1 MEISAI
7 LTAGLSPDP
16 NIRKQAEKSIEQY
29 ATNNFSGFL
38 MSCAIELSDET
49 KLTKNRQLAA
59 TLIKNMLLHMPNFLG
74 KWELLPPLD
83 KSKIKNYILSTL
95 ASQEKEIRRAAALV
109 VAGYF
114 ILIFRYM

>member
-1 MEISAI
+1 
-7 LTAGLSPDP
+7 
-16 NIRKQAEKSIEQY
+16 
-29 ATNNFSGFL
+29 
-38 MSCAIELSDET
+38 
-49 KLTKNRQLAA
+49 
-59 TLIKNMLLHMPNFLG
+59 MLLHMPNFLG

-114 ILIFRYM
+114 MLIFRYM